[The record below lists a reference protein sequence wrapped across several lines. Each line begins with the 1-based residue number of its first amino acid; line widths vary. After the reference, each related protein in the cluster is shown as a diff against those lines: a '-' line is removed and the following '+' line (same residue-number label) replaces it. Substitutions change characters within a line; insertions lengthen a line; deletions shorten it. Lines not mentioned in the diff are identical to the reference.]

1 MASSSCPALLW
12 NKGEGSADMR
22 STGNRRRSRNKIKDG
37 RVWGGDA
44 ERANVFCLR
53 NFEVL

>member
-1 MASSSCPALLW
+1 MASSSCPALLGT
-12 NKGEGSADMR
+12 KGEESTDMR
-22 STGNRRRSRNKIKDG
+22 STGNRRRSKNKIKDG

>member
-1 MASSSCPALLW
+1 MASSSCPALLRT
-12 NKGEGSADMR
+12 KGEGSADMR
-22 STGNRRRSRNKIKDG
+22 STGNRRMSRNKIKDG
-37 RVWGGDA
+37 RVWGGNA